1 MLTYHTYIYIS
12 LWFVNYDL
20 WHAKPTACVALQ
32 LLSDGRPQWLPNVH
46 IIPTHLRL
54 RLSPLHSQNIIILKL
69 CWWSWLR
76 LGSQPCIVFGRLN
89 NRRILKLWWI
99 RLTRGNWVGREI
111 FLLRLHHLSWL
122 TYYFCWPYYF
132 LFSSLLLC
140 RGDLRCLFL
149 CKTNKSCRH
158 NASWWLLWFQIGRQL
173 LIYLG
178 WFTLKWY
185 FIWYSVY

>member
-76 LGSQPCIVFGRLN
+76 LGSQPCIVFGRLY

-122 TYYFCWPYYF
+122 TYYFCRPNY
-132 LFSSLLLC
+132 LFSFCLLC
-140 RGDLRCLFL
+140 WTYLRDLFL
-149 CKTNKSCRH
+149 SKTNKAWVVCSSRRF
-158 NASWWLLWFQIGRQL
+158 LRFQ
-173 LIYLG
+173 LG
-178 WFTLKWY
+178 WYLIVLWRLCCNFVSGY
-185 FIWYSVY
+185 VH